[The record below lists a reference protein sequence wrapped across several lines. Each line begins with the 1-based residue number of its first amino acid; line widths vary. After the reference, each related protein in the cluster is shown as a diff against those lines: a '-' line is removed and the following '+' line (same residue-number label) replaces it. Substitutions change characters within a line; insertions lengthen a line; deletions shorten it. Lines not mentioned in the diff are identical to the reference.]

1 MSEIICVTNRILV
14 KEDFL
19 KQIEKI
25 CECGECKPRA
35 VLLREKDLPQNEYLE
50 LAAKVQKIC
59 SKYNVAFIS
68 HTFLCGQILHL
79 PLQKLTELSEN
90 GEIEKLPKNIKIG
103 TSVHSVEDAKNA
115 QILGA
120 SYLIAGHIFETN
132 CKKGLKG
139 RGLSFLEQVTKATK
153 LPVYAIGGIT
163 PQNYK
168 SVLESGAKGAAIMSS
183 AMVTKN
189 PAELFAAF

>member
-1 MSEIICVTNRILV
+1 MSDIICVTNRLLV
-14 KEDFL
+14 KDDFL

-25 CECGECKPRA
+25 CECKPRA
-35 VLLREKDLPQNEYLE
+35 VLLREKDLAEAEYLE
-50 LAAKVQKIC
+50 LASKVKKIC
-59 SKYNVAFIS
+59 DEKKVHFIS
-68 HTFLCGQILHL
+68 HTFLCGDILHL

-103 TSVHSVEDAKNA
+103 TSVHSVQDAKKA
-115 QILGA
+115 ESLGA
-120 SYLIAGHIFETN
+120 NYLIAGHIFETD

-139 RGLSFLEQVTKATK
+139 RGLNFLQQVTRATK

-168 SVLESGAKGAAIMSS
+168 AVQNAGAKGAAIMSS
-183 AMVTKN
+183 AMLTDN
-189 PAELFAAF
+189 PQQLFDSF